1 MEQHDDHN
9 LLAIIAVS
17 HLITVT
23 INAIFSDG
31 EWGKTGEGRRGFQN
45 KELKTQ

>member
-23 INAIFSDG
+23 IDAIFSDE
-31 EWGKTGEGRRGFQN
+31 EWGKNRGGEKGV
-45 KELKTQ
+45 LK